1 MKMKKLILATLMGW
15 AVLALAA
22 SVLVTGTSDPAPT
35 TSTTIYA
42 QKGQCMAQ
50 GYQTEAQ
57 EWRPSKPQTATATAT
72 PTAAVRRDQ
81 GKDSIRVPMLVGDKI
96 TVVETP

>member
-1 MKMKKLILATLMGW
+1 MKKLILATLMGW

-35 TSTTIYA
+35 TNTIPYA

-57 EWRPSKPQTATATAT
+57 EWRPSKPQTATAT

>member
-1 MKMKKLILATLMGW
+1 MKKLILATLMGW
-15 AVLALAA
+15 AVLTLVA

-35 TSTTIYA
+35 TSTIPYA
-42 QKGQCMAQ
+42 QPGQCQ
-50 GYQTEAQ
+50 LR
-57 EWRPSKPQTATATAT
+57 RPLPRPTIGQIATAYPT
-72 PTAAVRRDQ
+72 PAVRRDQ

>member
-1 MKMKKLILATLMGW
+1 MKKLILATLMGW
-15 AVLALAA
+15 AVLTLVASAL
-22 SVLVTGTSDPAPT
+22 VMGTIDLTPT
-35 TSTTIYA
+35 PSTIPYA
-42 QKGQCMAQ
+42 QKGQCKAQ

-57 EWRPSKPQTATATAT
+57 EWRPSTPQTATATAT

>member
-1 MKMKKLILATLMGW
+1 MKKLILATLMGW

-35 TSTTIYA
+35 TSTIPYA
-42 QKGQCMAQ
+42 QKGQCGDQ
-50 GYQTEAQ
+50 SYQTEAQ
-57 EWRPSKPQTATATAT
+57 EWRPTQQTPTPTAT
-72 PTAAVRRDQ
+72 PDVSVRHDQ
-81 GKDSIRVPMLVGDKI
+81 GKESIRVPMLVGDKI